1 MNVCRR
7 TAELVEARMKR
18 LKLFAGIDLTPTVRA
33 KCSGVIERS
42 RVSGLDAR
50 FEAPEKL
57 HITLAFLGW
66 VDPDAIEPVRD
77 ALARAA
83 QSVHAFELTLDKL
96 GAFPHER
103 KARVIWIGASKQ
115 GAKFRDL
122 SRTLRAAYEELGFHF
137 EKETI
142 AHVTIARVKGPSV
155 HLPSLD
161 IKSMTLPVRNLAL
174 FESIPASGTTR
185 YEVRA
190 QYPLKARP

>member
-1 MNVCRR
+1 
-7 TAELVEARMKR
+7 MKR
-18 LKLFAGIDLTPTVRA
+18 LKLFTGIDLTPTVRA
-33 KCSGVIERS
+33 KCTEVAERL
-42 RVSGLDAR
+42 RGSGLNAR

-66 VDPDAIEPVRD
+66 VEPESIEPIRG

-83 QSVHAFELTLDKL
+83 QDTAPFDLTLDKL

-103 KARVIWIGASKQ
+103 KPRVIWMGASEQ
-115 GAKFRDL
+115 GAAFREL
-122 SRTLRAAYEELGFHF
+122 SRSLRAAYEALGFHF

-142 AHVTIARVKGPSV
+142 AHVTIARVKGGEA

-161 IKSMTLPVRNLAL
+161 TKPMKLAVHELTL
-174 FESIPASGTTR
+174 FESIPAERTTR

-190 QYPLKARP
+190 RYSLKA